1 MFNEIENNINQEN
14 FYCNLTNVFHQL
26 KELQEDAQYCG
37 WIRAEKDMD
46 AISDEILNAL
56 KRWQEEIT
64 K

>member
-1 MFNEIENNINQEN
+1 MFNEIENNIDQEN

-37 WIRAEKDMD
+37 WTSAAKDIG
-46 AISDEILNAL
+46 ALSDEILNAL